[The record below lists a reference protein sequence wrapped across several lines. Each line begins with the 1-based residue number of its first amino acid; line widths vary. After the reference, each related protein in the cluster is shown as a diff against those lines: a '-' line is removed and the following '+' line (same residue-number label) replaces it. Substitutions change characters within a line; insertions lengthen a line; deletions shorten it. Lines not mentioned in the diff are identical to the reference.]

1 MNRSQSLVSERV
13 SPGLVVG
20 VCILREEVFLV
31 GDDGSFGSMG
41 VSRILPSPHC
51 SHRCGRCG
59 RILGI

>member
-41 VSRILPSPHC
+41 VSRILPS
-51 SHRCGRCG
+51 
-59 RILGI
+59 